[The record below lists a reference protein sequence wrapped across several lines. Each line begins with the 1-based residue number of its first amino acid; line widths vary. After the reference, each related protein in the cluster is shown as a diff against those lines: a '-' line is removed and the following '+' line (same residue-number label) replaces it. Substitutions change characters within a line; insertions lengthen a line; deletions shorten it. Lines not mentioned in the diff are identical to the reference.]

1 MKTVEQV
8 KEKLKEGFKTDPF
21 GFGSSDLI
29 HTLPFEDAKEYLV
42 EEFLSKEGAKEE
54 WENNRITTD
63 EHVLMRIR
71 GYIPFAQEKIDDE
84 RGLSADRSCQH
95 FIAWF
100 WLIDEEFSKKLE
112 DLYNYHYAPYGQ
124 PVLDAV
130 KEYMNVGE

>member
-8 KEKLKEGFKTDPF
+8 KEKLKEGFKTGPLGF
-21 GFGSSDLI
+21 GFSDLVQ
-29 HTLPFEDAKEYLV
+29 TLPFEDAKEYLV
-42 EEFLSKEGAKEE
+42 KEFLSKEGAKEE
-54 WENNRITTD
+54 WENNRITTN
-63 EHVLMRIR
+63 EQVLMRIR
-71 GYIPFAQEKIDDE
+71 SYIPFAQEKIDGE